1 MAKREREPTQIDD
14 EVLAAETPEGWE
26 DDDKGGGFPPY
37 WNPQL
42 GNSFQGVIIRRDE
55 RDPDFIRYV
64 IQATD
69 LITCATGP
77 ADNAEEIIVE
87 PGQLFTCSAYATMN
101 LEEYFGLEVKV
112 ITYKTRKLPGNEN
125 SRGAPR
131 DLWEF
136 KYKLPPDSKRLL
148 DNMRKLESDTL
159 RKRVFEARMKTL
171 TSGPTVST
179 KNGPKKTEPTDEIP
193 F

>member
-14 EVLAAETPEGWE
+14 ELLAASTPEGWE
-26 DDDKGGGFPPY
+26 DDDKSGGFPPY

-42 GNSFQGVIIRRDE
+42 GKSFQGIIVKRDE
-55 RDPDFIRYV
+55 RDPDFIRYI

-69 LITCATGP
+69 TIMCATGP
-77 ADNAEEIIVE
+77 ASDAEEVIVE

-112 ITYKTRKLPGNEN
+112 ITWKTRTLPGKES
-125 SRGAPR
+125 SRGVPR
-131 DLWEF
+131 SLWEF

-148 DNMRKLESDTL
+148 DTMRKAESDNL
-159 RKRVFEARMKTL
+159 RKRVFEARMISL
-171 TSGPTVST
+171 ST
-179 KNGPKKTEPTDEIP
+179 NSKSEPKKVASKSTNTDDPP